1 MLLPSTSILLL
12 LSSLPEAEVR
22 RPYPDACEEP
32 ARSIELSADSAREQL
47 EVCISAE
54 LSTTFVFD
62 SEVAQ
67 VELDDE
73 ERFRRVDVDEG
84 TLVLVPRKK
93 PRSWK
98 PSRLTVY
105 FEGDASPTSVTFVLV
120 VHKTRL
126 AREVDVFRFR
136 RPEEP
141 WERELRE
148 AREENERLVQ
158 ELKRLQAEYQSQ
170 GPLTRLF
177 ATGRMELSGQGVV
190 ASMLTKDVTK
200 PPDNALKVEA
210 AFAYRYTLAVIKKG
224 DEPMVRVAVVML
236 LTNPGT
242 RPWMAVR
249 AAMMRNGD
257 EVKKPDVWQLE
268 PIAPMNRDLVVAE
281 TELTER
287 ESREKL
293 TLILWDEGGT
303 QSVTIGNVS
312 FP

>member
-12 LSSLPEAEVR
+12 LSALPEAEVR

-32 ARSIELSADSAREQL
+32 ARSIELSAESAREQL

-62 SEVAQ
+62 SEVAR

-73 ERFRRVDVDEG
+73 ERFRRMDVDEG

-93 PRSWK
+93 PRRWK

-120 VHKTRL
+120 VHAARL
-126 AREVDVFRFR
+126 AREVDIFRFR

-158 ELKRLQAEYQSQ
+158 ELKRLQAEYQGQ
-170 GPLTRLF
+170 GHLTRLF
-177 ATGRMELSGQGVV
+177 AMGRMEMGGQGVV
-190 ASMLTKDVTK
+190 ASVLTKDVTK
-200 PPDNALKVEA
+200 PQDNALTIEA
-210 AFAYRYTLAVIKKG
+210 AFAYRYTLAAIKKG
-224 DEPMVRVAVVML
+224 GEPVVRVAVVML
-236 LTNPGT
+236 LTNPGA
-242 RPWMAVR
+242 RPWTAVR
-249 AAMMRNGD
+249 ATLMRDGE
-257 EVKKPDVWQLE
+257 EVKKPDVWQSE
-268 PIAPMNRDLVVAE
+268 PIAPMNRGFVVAE
-281 TELTER
+281 TELTEH

-293 TLILWDEGGT
+293 TLGLWDEGGT
-303 QSVTIGNVS
+303 QRVTIGNVS